1 MKRQREEQGFT
12 LIELMIAM
20 ALGLVVAGVAMQGL
34 IGSGR
39 SGERMALQMRERT
52 FQRRA
57 LALLRSELAAAKTME
72 LDTAT
77 NPDCNLEERT
87 PVVHLMVEGKPI
99 TYTVGA
105 APSGIWRGQVLM
117 RCGPAYELEGG
128 LSPGAAQN
136 QVVLD
141 GLPTGGLKVVKVE
154 VEEEEVPGL
163 VRMTLKQE
171 FPLRGEPQPLK
182 IKSEMG
188 GQVPPG

>member
-72 LDTAT
+72 LGTAT
-77 NPDCNLEERT
+77 NPACNLEERT

-117 RCGPAYELEGG
+117 RCGPAYLLEGG
-128 LSPGAAQN
+128 LSDDPAHTQN

-141 GLPTGGLKVVKVE
+141 GLPTGGLKVE
-154 VEEEEVPGL
+154 VEAAGL

-171 FPLRGEPQPLK
+171 FPLQGGPTLP
-182 IKSEMG
+182 ITTEMAG
-188 GQVPPG
+188 SGPTS

>member
-1 MKRQREEQGFT
+1 MKREEGFT

-39 SGERMALQMRERT
+39 SGERLALLLRERT

-57 LALLRSELAAAKTME
+57 LALLRSELAAA
-72 LDTAT
+72 
-77 NPDCNLEERT
+77 
-87 PVVHLMVEGKPI
+87 VVHLMVEGKPI

-154 VEEEEVPGL
+154 EVEEAPPGL

-171 FPLRGEPQPLK
+171 FPLQGGPTLP
-182 IKSEMG
+182 ITTEMAG
-188 GQVPPG
+188 SGPTSSIP

>member
-34 IGSGR
+34 FTSGR

-72 LDTAT
+72 LGTAT
-77 NPDCNLEERT
+77 NPACNLEERT

-117 RCGPAYELEGG
+117 RCGPAYLLEGG
-128 LSPGAAQN
+128 LSADETQN
-136 QVVLD
+136 EVVLD
-141 GLPTGGLKVVKVE
+141 GLPTGGL
-154 VEEEEVPGL
+154 EEEEEEMPGL

-182 IKSEMG
+182 IESEMG
-188 GQVPPG
+188 APAPPPAG

>member
-1 MKRQREEQGFT
+1 
-12 LIELMIAM
+12 
-20 ALGLVVAGVAMQGL
+20 
-34 IGSGR
+34 
-39 SGERMALQMRERT
+39 
-52 FQRRA
+52 
-57 LALLRSELAAAKTME
+57 ME
-72 LDTAT
+72 LGTAT
-77 NPDCNLEERT
+77 NPTCNLEERT

-141 GLPTGGLKVVKVE
+141 GLPTGGLKVVKVKVK
-154 VEEEEVPGL
+154 VEEVEEVPGL

-182 IKSEMG
+182 IESEMG
-188 GQVPPG
+188 APAPPPAG